1 MQTDH
6 HEVSHTHH
14 RNRHMFQKM
23 EGAVGVAMVIAIAV
37 LAIGLVYGLMTGG
50 GDPTPVYLR

>member
-1 MQTDH
+1 MQTE

-23 EGAVGVAMVIAIAV
+23 EGAVGVVMVIAIAL
-37 LAIGLVYGLMTGG
+37 LAIGLVYGIMSTG
-50 GDPTPVYLR
+50 DSTPAYLR